1 MPLPDGAA
9 SIWVKAT
16 RVTQL
21 DENGFVDPGV
31 PTYTTEAVTK
41 ATITPVMETGDDVAI
56 KNAAGNLSAW
66 GKHGDMVK
74 YYTVALDFAVP
85 DPALIQ
91 VVAGGTLYS
100 ATGAALG
107 APTGTTVTLGEKL
120 LAVSKAGKL
129 AISTVYGYRV
139 SQFNQYGETVASAN
153 VNTTSGAGL
162 ATEQAMVI
170 GGVTTAAGA
179 VGVKIYGRTIGSEQF
194 IGSYL
199 IVKGQKTSAAS
210 GTGVV
215 TKLKV
220 TALTTSI
227 PAGTE
232 FQIAG
237 DTNTEKIVFVT
248 QAFAPEGAVELLV
261 KSVQASV
268 AITIAAGNLE
278 QVFVDSG
285 VIVPGGNLPS
295 VDTTAG
301 PGSATGYQAPALGN
315 VSNPNGVSL
324 EFFEEAI
331 VGGYRA
337 STLPFYRHVLPRV
350 TNMHAMPKDFT
361 NANLQTLLDGQAFQN
376 PNWGLGPMNDF
387 QFDSSKI
394 YQAVR
399 CGAQIVPKPSFENV
413 PAL

>member
-16 RVTQL
+16 RVAQL
-21 DENGFVDPGV
+21 DENGFIQPGV
-31 PTYTTEAVTK
+31 PMYTTESVIK
-41 ATITPVMETGDDVAI
+41 ATVTPVLATGDDIEV

-66 GKHGDMVK
+66 GKHGDMIK
-74 YYTVALDFAVP
+74 YYTVALELATP

-91 VVAGGTLYS
+91 VMSGGTLLS
-100 ATGAALG
+100 AVGAALG
-107 APTGTTVTLGEKL
+107 APTGTTVVLLEKG
-120 LAVSKAGKL
+120 LAVAKNGKL
-129 AISTVYGYRV
+129 AISTVYGYRI
-139 SQFNQYGETVASAN
+139 SQYNQYGETVASNN
-153 VNTTSGAGL
+153 VNTTTGAGT
-162 ATEQAMVI
+162 ATEQAIVI

-199 IVKGQKTSAAS
+199 ISKGQKTSAAS
-210 GTGVV
+210 GTGAV

-220 TALTTSI
+220 TALTTPI

-237 DTNTEKIVFVT
+237 DTNTEKIVFT
-248 QAFAPEGAVELLV
+248 TTAFAPEGAVELQV
-261 KSVQASV
+261 KTLQATV
-268 AITIAAGNLE
+268 GITIAAGNLE
-278 QVFVDSG
+278 QVFTDTG
-285 VIVPGGNLPS
+285 IIVPSGAVPGA
-295 VDTTAG
+295 DTTAG
-301 PGSATGYQAPALGN
+301 PGEATGYQAPALGS
-315 VSNPNGVSL
+315 VAQPNGVSV

-337 STLPFYRHVLPRV
+337 ATLPFYRHVLPRV
-350 TNMHAMPKDFT
+350 TNLHLSPKDFA
-361 NANLQTLLDGQAFQN
+361 NANLITHLDGQAFQN
-376 PNWGLGPMNDF
+376 PSWGTGPMNDY

-399 CGAQIVPKPSFENV
+399 CGSQIVPKPSFEKGA
-413 PAL
+413 AL